1 MSELDNLQNNSHTQ
15 SSSILDTIMG
25 SQTQTSLAK
34 FEPSALVS
42 NLLDQLKERDR
53 EILQKRFGL
62 NGVEVETLEAIGK
75 KFNLTRERVRQ
86 IEKDGLISL
95 RQKGLADFN
104 AAIQMIF
111 DMIVEHGNI
120 ISEDFLIQTLL
131 INKSTDKDS
140 QAIKFFLNLGNQ
152 FEFLKEDDQYLASWY
167 VVGFSLDRL
176 QDVLDQLISILN
188 ETGKVM
194 SQENL
199 VEKFRHTE
207 FYKTHFNNL
216 GEKVIRSYLN
226 ISKVIQINPFGEI
239 GLKDWVEVKP
249 HDVGDKSYLVLK
261 HHGKGEHYS
270 VITKLINDHK
280 FDSRM
285 AFKETVH
292 NELIKDSRFVLIGR
306 GIYALTEWGY
316 KKGVVAEVIRE
327 ILTGAGGV
335 LSRDQIIAEVLKKR
349 QVKRNTILVGLS
361 NKKNF
366 TKVDRDK
373 YIIAEI

>member
-1 MSELDNLQNNSHTQ
+1 MSETDNTQ
-15 SSSILDTIMG
+15 ENLEIKSSSILDTIMG

-34 FEPSALVS
+34 FEPCTLVS
-42 NLLDQLKERDR
+42 NLLDQLKERDK

-62 NGVEVETLEAIGK
+62 NSMEIETLEAIGK

-95 RQKGLADFN
+95 RKKGFPTLD
-104 AAIQMIF
+104 AAVQMIF

-140 QAIKFFLNLGNQ
+140 QAVKFLLNLGNQ
-152 FEFLKEDDQYLASWY
+152 FNYLKENNQYLASWY
-167 VVGFSLDRL
+167 VVGFSLDKL
-176 QDVLDQLISILN
+176 QNVLDQLISILN

-194 SQENL
+194 SQEDL

-249 HDVGDKSYLVLK
+249 HDVGDKSYLILK
-261 HHGKGEHYS
+261 HHGKPEHYS

-280 FDSRM
+280 FDSRV

-292 NELIKDSRFVLIGR
+292 NELIKDLRFVLIGR

-316 KKGVVAEVIRE
+316 TKGVVAEVIRE
-327 ILTGAGGV
+327 VLTGAGGV

-373 YIIAEI
+373 YIIAEK